1 MAMPV
6 SMRTETPP
14 RRSGPLTVADLAEQL
29 QNVAEEQARVQA
41 ALMRI
46 AGLLPLATAPHVAG
60 SGERTAYLTVA
71 DAAKLLKVD
80 RTTIY
85 AWIDQKGL
93 PFQYIGTRRRIKGE
107 ALDAWL
113 AEQTDGPR
121 R

>member
-6 SMRTETPP
+6 SIKAGAPP
-14 RRSGPLTVADLAEQL
+14 RRSGSLTVADLAEQL
-29 QNVAEEQARVQA
+29 QDVAEEQARVQA
-41 ALMRI
+41 ALTRI

-60 SGERTAYLTVA
+60 SAERAEYLTVA

-85 AWIDQKGL
+85 AWMEQKGL
-93 PFQYIGTRRRIKGE
+93 PFQYVGTRRRIKWA

-121 R
+121 